1 MNTGTAI
8 RAVAAA
14 AAGRPVVF
22 ASGTPASVAKR
33 VADRPN
39 HVYADG
45 TSGFASS
52 IGIGIALHA
61 RRTAIVVDDPDSLVA
76 NLAALVTAGMVT
88 DLPLVHVVLDSVRE
102 DGSAALSDR
111 TDLCGLAAAVGY
123 PRTCTVERTGK
134 LAGLVRTEIGHC
146 PSPLFVRCLLADS
159 TLPGLARIGRRNATG
174 RSRGDH
180 PSWFTEAA

>member
-14 AAGRPVVF
+14 AAGRAVVF
-22 ASGTPASVAKR
+22 AAGNTALVARR

-61 RRTAIVVDDPDSLVA
+61 RDTTIVVDDPDSLVT
-76 NLAALVTAGMVT
+76 NLAALVTAGTVA
-88 DLPLVHVVLDSVRE
+88 DLPLVHVVLDTVRE
-102 DGSAALSDR
+102 DGGAALGER
-111 TDLCGLAAAVGY
+111 TDLCGLAVAAGY
-123 PRTCTVERTGK
+123 PRTRTVERTEQ
-134 LAGLVRTEIGHC
+134 LAGLIRGEIGHC

-159 TLPGLARIGRRNATG
+159 TLPGLARIGRRN
-174 RSRGDH
+174 RVH
-180 PSWFTEAA
+180 PARRDNPPWHTEAA